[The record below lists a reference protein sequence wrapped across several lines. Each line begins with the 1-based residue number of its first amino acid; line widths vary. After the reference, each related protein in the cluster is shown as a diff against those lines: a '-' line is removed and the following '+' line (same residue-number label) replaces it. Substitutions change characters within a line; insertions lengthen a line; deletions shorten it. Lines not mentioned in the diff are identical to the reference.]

1 MPLRLTL
8 TSDIAAL
15 ANLLC
20 ASLKEDPYGVAQ
32 RDIPKILEGF
42 VRYLDV
48 LDNLSKSLT
57 ASAEARPGWEKDA
70 LLKEISEQV
79 VPLQTGE

>member
-1 MPLRLTL
+1 MRAVTDCPA
-8 TSDIAAL
+8 IAAL

-32 RDIPKILEGF
+32 RDIPKILEGL

-48 LDNLSKSLT
+48 LDELIESLT
-57 ASAEARPGWEKDA
+57 ASAEALSGWEREQTV
-70 LLKEISEQV
+70 KEIGEQA
-79 VPLQTGE
+79 VPVQTGA

>member
-1 MPLRLTL
+1 MT
-8 TSDIAAL
+8 AL
-15 ANLLC
+15 ADLLC

-48 LDNLSKSLT
+48 LDDLAKFLT
-57 ASAEARPGWEKDA
+57 ASAESLVGWEREE

-79 VPLQTGE
+79 TPVQTGE